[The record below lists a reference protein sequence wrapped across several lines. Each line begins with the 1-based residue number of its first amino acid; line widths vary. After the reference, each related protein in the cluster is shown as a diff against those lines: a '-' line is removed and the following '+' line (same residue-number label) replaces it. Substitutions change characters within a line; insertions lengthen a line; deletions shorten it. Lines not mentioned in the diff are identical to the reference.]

1 LSTAAERSGQP
12 AHAGDAVIPGL
23 EVSLW
28 EQMLS
33 PQNLGRALRR
43 VRANAGAAGVD
54 GMTTEEL
61 VPWLRE
67 HWPVVREAL
76 DAGTY
81 RPSPVRRVV
90 IPKPGGTGER
100 LLGVPTCLDRLIC
113 QAIAQVLT
121 PVFDPFFSGSS
132 FGFRPGRSAHQAVR
146 VARRCVED
154 GLEWVVDIDLDRF
167 FDRVQ
172 FDVLMARVARTGPPA
187 RPAECPSRPSWSP
200 SSARISRPSA
210 SHRTAGSSAVI
221 AATPS
226 PPPPSAMSGPKPV
239 PWP

>member
-1 LSTAAERSGQP
+1 MAERSGRP
-12 AHAGDAVIPGL
+12 AHPEDAVIPGL

-28 EQMLS
+28 EQLLS
-33 PQNLGRALRR
+33 PENLGRALRR
-43 VRANAGAAGVD
+43 VRANAGAPGVD

-67 HWPVVREAL
+67 HWASTREAL

-90 IPKPGGTGER
+90 IPKPGGGER

-121 PVFDPFFSGSS
+121 PIFDPVFSGSS

-146 VARRCVED
+146 VARRCIQD
-154 GLEWVVDIDLDRF
+154 GLVWVVDIDLDRF
-167 FDRVQ
+167 LD
-172 FDVLMARVARTGPPA
+172 P
-187 RPAECPSRPSWSP
+187 WS
-200 SSARISRPSA
+200 
-210 SHRTAGSSAVI
+210 HC
-221 AATPS
+221 S
-226 PPPPSAMSGPKPV
+226 PC
-239 PWP
+239 